1 MEKRTKPEFKFE
13 AILSYSKTRYQK
25 HELDTI
31 FAFLRDYT
39 LKINEDNLT
48 CLKYGE
54 AILN

>member
-25 HELDTI
+25 HELDAI
-31 FAFLRDYT
+31 FAFLKDYT